1 MTDPFDPERFQLPPD
16 VAAELAK
23 AAPKR
28 REKRPRRTEP
38 FLQVPHKA
46 LVSGGNVLRGTKQF
60 LVWLYIHHRVWADK
74 QNTVAVANQTLGAWG
89 VGRKEKMKALRL
101 LEQAGLV
108 TIQWRERKS
117 PLVTLLSVSDR

>member
-46 LVSGGNVLRGTKQF
+46 LVPAAMF
-60 LVWLYIHHRVWADK
+60 CA
-74 QNTVAVANQTLGAWG
+74 
-89 VGRKEKMKALRL
+89 
-101 LEQAGLV
+101 
-108 TIQWRERKS
+108 ERS
-117 PLVTLLSVSDR
+117 SF